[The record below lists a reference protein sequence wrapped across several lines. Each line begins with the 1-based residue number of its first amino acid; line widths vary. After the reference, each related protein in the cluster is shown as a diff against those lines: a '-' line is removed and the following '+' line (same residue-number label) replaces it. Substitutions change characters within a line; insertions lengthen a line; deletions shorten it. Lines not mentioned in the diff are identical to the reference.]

1 METKFTGETAGEKP
15 TQKLWGGGG
24 RGSEGGV
31 RGCGGWGGVGGV
43 GGVGGEGG
51 AVIGTKTVSPCG
63 PSDPSVSC
71 SHIPTQKPPLSRHP
85 KQFDIEPRPGV
96 AGRAELPPQW
106 GAWDMFGQNHS

>member
-1 METKFTGETAGEKP
+1 MKSLPKSF
-15 TQKLWGGGG
+15 GGGG
-24 RGSEGGV
+24 EGCEGGV
-31 RGCGGWGGVGGV
+31 RGCGGWGGVGV
-43 GGVGGEGG
+43 GGVWGVRGGG
-51 AVIGTKTVSPCG
+51 VIGTKTVSPCG

-96 AGRAELPPQW
+96 AGRAELPLQW